1 MKPTHRLRSHAAL
14 LIGVLSLAASS
25 LLQAQSVPQFI
36 DYQGIVKDG
45 SGNPLAQSPAPPANY
60 EIEFRIYDAATAG
73 NVIWAEKQL
82 VTVSNGQFSVR
93 LGEGQAILGGGGADI
108 GSVGHSSPG
117 LGGAFEA
124 KDRFLGVT
132 VNIPG
137 QAPGEITPRL
147 SFLSAP
153 FAMKSAS
160 ASSVVQAAGTT
171 SNLTIGSIAYA
182 TQTLSTSAAIDGSS
196 RTVLVNSTS
205 ASHTATLPVS
215 GAQKEILIAKTDSTA
230 NQVIVAPPGG
240 GTINGNTDSIRL
252 KVKGESITL
261 QNVGGNDWWI
271 TNDNRDK
278 TPVGTIIAYSSNN
291 VPAGYLRCDG
301 AQPVKATYPELVAVL
316 GTNWGVPGNANNFRV
331 PDLRGAFL
339 RGRDS
344 GRGLDDGRASRTADF
359 TGGATGD
366 NIGSYQHD
374 DFRAHGHSVN
384 DPGHSHGASVT
395 RTANT
400 YINYRNFLVG
410 NGGRGYNPDVQDGT
424 STNGIIENNYSV
436 SISTGFTGISIN
448 SAGGAET
455 RPDNYN
461 VNYCIKY

>member
-1 MKPTHRLRSHAAL
+1 MKPLHSLRSRAAL
-14 LIGVLSLAASS
+14 FLGVLCLSAASLS
-25 LLQAQSVPQFI
+25 QAQSVPQFI
-36 DYQGIVKDG
+36 DYQGLVKDG
-45 SGNPLAQSPAPPANY
+45 SGNLLAPSPNPPANY
-60 EIEFRIYDAATAG
+60 EMEFRIYDAATAG
-73 NVIWAEKQL
+73 TVIWAEKQL
-82 VTVSNGQFSVR
+82 VTVSNGQFSIR
-93 LGEGQAILGGGGADI
+93 LGEGQPILGGGGADI
-108 GSVGHSSPG
+108 GAVGHSSPG
-117 LGGAFEA
+117 LAGAFES
-124 KDRFLGVT
+124 KDRFLGLT

-153 FAMKSAS
+153 FALKSAS
-160 ASSVVQAAGTT
+160 AGSVVQAAGTT

-182 TQTLSTSAAIDGSS
+182 TQSLSTSAVIDGTS
-196 RTVLVNSTS
+196 RTVLVNST
-205 ASHTATLPVS
+205 TATLTTTLPQS
-215 GAQKEILIAKTDSTA
+215 AAQKEILIAKTDATA
-230 NQVIVAPPGG
+230 NQVIIDPPSG
-240 GTINGNTDSIRL
+240 GTINGSTNAVRL
-252 KVKGESITL
+252 KVLGESVIL
-261 QNVGGNDWWI
+261 QNIGGNAWWI
-271 TNDNRDK
+271 TTDNRDK

-301 AQPVKATYPELVAVL
+301 AQPAKATYPELVAAL
-316 GTNWGVPGNANNFRV
+316 GTSWGVPANTLNFRV

-359 TGGATGD
+359 AGAATGD

-374 DFRAHGHSVN
+374 EFRSHGHGVN
-384 DPGHSHGASVT
+384 DPGHSHGANVS

-400 YINYRNFLVG
+400 YIAYRNFLVG

-424 STNGIIENNYSV
+424 STNGIVENNYSV
-436 SISTGFTGISIN
+436 SINTGFTGISIQA
-448 SAGGAET
+448 AGGAET